1 MNTRRN
7 RVINRLLNN
16 IYLLM
21 KGLLTPEI
29 SNFKFA
35 LGQTAILASRQS
47 YFKVKNLW
55 DAEVKVYSQ
64 WGEDGILDYICELIE
79 LAKPRVLEIGA
90 GNFLECNSRFIAEFR
105 NASVVAVDARA
116 DLLNAPLHSLKWK
129 NHIELVNEWITP
141 DNINSIIEF
150 AEQNINSVDIFSLDL
165 DGNDYWILE
174 SANLSQ
180 FKIVVVE
187 YNALFGSSY
196 EVTVP
201 RNDRF
206 ERHKQHA
213 SGLYYGA
220 SLKAFVELLEHKGFI
235 FIGTNRS
242 CVNAFFIKK
251 NLRSKF
257 ETLKIHDL
265 DKYVDS
271 TIRESRD
278 SFGKLSFLAGID
290 RNIAI
295 ESLPLWNIASQEMI
309 NVKDIFSR

>member
-7 RVINRLLNN
+7 RVIKRLLNN
-16 IYLLM
+16 IYLLI

-35 LGQTAILASRQS
+35 LGQSAILASRQS

-150 AEQNINSVDIFSLDL
+150 AEQNMNSVDIFSLDL

-187 YNALFGSSY
+187 YNALFGSSH

-295 ESLPLWNIASQEMI
+295 ESLPLWNIASQGMI
-309 NVKDIFSR
+309 NVRDVFSR

>member
-7 RVINRLLNN
+7 KFIHRLLNN
-16 IYLLM
+16 TYLLLR
-21 KGLLTPEI
+21 GFLSPEI
-29 SNFKFA
+29 RNFKFA
-35 LGQTAILASRQS
+35 LGQSAILASRHS
-47 YFKVKNLW
+47 HSKVKNLW

-64 WGEDGILDYICELIE
+64 WGEDGILDYICEIIA
-79 LAKPRVLEIGA
+79 LAKPRFLEIGA

-116 DLLNAPLHSLKWK
+116 DLLSAPLHSLKWK
-129 NHIELVNEWITP
+129 NHIELVHEWITP
-141 DNINSIIEF
+141 DNINNIIEL
-150 AEQNINSVDIFSLDL
+150 AEQKMNSVDIFSLDL

-174 SANLSQ
+174 RANLSQ
-180 FKIVVVE
+180 VKVVVVE
-187 YNALFGSSY
+187 YNALFGSTH

-206 ERHKQHA
+206 ERHKEHA

-220 SLKAFVELLEHKGFI
+220 SLKAFVELLKLKGFV

-257 ETLKIHDL
+257 KTLKMQNL

-290 RNIAI
+290 RNIVI
-295 ESLPLWNIASQEMI
+295 ESLPLWNVASQVM
-309 NVKDIFSR
+309 VKVRDVSLR

>member
-7 RVINRLLNN
+7 KFIHRLLNN
-16 IYLLM
+16 TYLMLR
-21 KGLLTPEI
+21 GFLSPEI
-29 SNFKFA
+29 RNFKFA
-35 LGQTAILASRQS
+35 LGQSAILASRQS
-47 YFKVKNLW
+47 HSKVKNLW
-55 DAEVKVYSQ
+55 DSEVKVYSQ
-64 WGEDGILDYICELIE
+64 WGEDGILDYICEIIA
-79 LAKPRVLEIGA
+79 LAKPRFLEIGA

-116 DLLNAPLHSLKWK
+116 DLLSAPLHSLKWK
-129 NHIELVNEWITP
+129 NHIELVHEWITP
-141 DNINSIIEF
+141 DNINSIIEL
-150 AEQNINSVDIFSLDL
+150 AEQKMNSVDIFSLDL

-174 SANLSQ
+174 RANLSQ
-180 FKIVVVE
+180 FKVVVVE
-187 YNALFGSSY
+187 YNALFGSTH

-206 ERHKQHA
+206 ERHKEHA

-220 SLKAFVELLEHKGFI
+220 SLKAFVELLKLKGFV

-257 ETLKIHDL
+257 KTLKMQNL

-290 RNIAI
+290 RNTVI
-295 ESLPLWNIASQEMI
+295 ESLPLWNVASQVM
-309 NVKDIFSR
+309 VKVRDVSLR

>member
-7 RVINRLLNN
+7 RVINRVLSN
-16 IYLLM
+16 IYLLI

-35 LGQTAILASRQS
+35 LGQSAILASRQS

-150 AEQNINSVDIFSLDL
+150 AEQNMNSVDIFSLDL

-206 ERHKQHA
+206 ERHEQHA

-295 ESLPLWNIASQEMI
+295 ESLPLWNIASQVMI
-309 NVKDIFSR
+309 NVRDVFSR

>member
-1 MNTRRN
+1 MLRGF
-7 RVINRLLNN
+7 LS
-16 IYLLM
+16 
-21 KGLLTPEI
+21 PEI
-29 SNFKFA
+29 RNFKFA
-35 LGQTAILASRQS
+35 LGQSAILASRQS
-47 YFKVKNLW
+47 HSKVKNLW

-64 WGEDGILDYICELIE
+64 WGEDGILDYICEIIA
-79 LAKPRVLEIGA
+79 LAKPRFLEIGA
-90 GNFLECNSRFIAEFR
+90 GNFLECNSRFIAELR

-116 DLLNAPLHSLKWK
+116 DLLSAPLHSLKWK
-129 NHIELVNEWITP
+129 NHIELVHEWITP
-141 DNINSIIEF
+141 DNINSIIEL
-150 AEQNINSVDIFSLDL
+150 AKQKMNSVDIFSLDL

-174 SANLSQ
+174 RANLSQ
-180 FKIVVVE
+180 FKVVVVE
-187 YNALFGSSY
+187 YNALFGSTH

-206 ERHKQHA
+206 ERHKEHA

-220 SLKAFVELLEHKGFI
+220 SLKAFVELLKLKGFV

-257 ETLKIHDL
+257 KTLKMQNL

-290 RNIAI
+290 RNTVI
-295 ESLPLWNIASQEMI
+295 ESLPLWNVASQVM
-309 NVKDIFSR
+309 VKVRDVSLR

>member
-16 IYLLM
+16 IYLLI

-35 LGQTAILASRQS
+35 LGQSAILASRQS

-90 GNFLECNSRFIAEFR
+90 GNFVECNSRFIAEFR

-116 DLLNAPLHSLKWK
+116 DLLNASLHSLKWK

-141 DNINSIIEF
+141 NNINSIIEF
-150 AEQNINSVDIFSLDL
+150 AEQNMNSVDIFSLDL
-165 DGNDYWILE
+165 DGNDYWSLE

-220 SLKAFVELLEHKGFI
+220 SLKAFVELLEHKEFI

-309 NVKDIFSR
+309 NVRDVFSR

>member
-7 RVINRLLNN
+7 RVIKRLLNN
-16 IYLLM
+16 IYLLI

-35 LGQTAILASRQS
+35 LGQSAILASRQS

-150 AEQNINSVDIFSLDL
+150 AEQNMNSVDIFSLDL

-174 SANLSQ
+174 KANLSQ

-206 ERHKQHA
+206 ERHKEHA

-220 SLKAFVELLEHKGFI
+220 SLKAFVELLKLKGFI

-251 NLRSKF
+251 NLRSRFKS
-257 ETLKIHDL
+257 LKVQDL

-290 RNIAI
+290 RNIVI
-295 ESLPLWNIASQEMI
+295 ESLPLWNVASRGM
-309 NVKDIFSR
+309 VKVRDVFSR

>member
-1 MNTRRN
+1 MSTHRN
-7 RVINRLLNN
+7 RFIHRLLNN
-16 IYLLM
+16 IYLLI
-21 KGLLTPEI
+21 KGFLSSEI
-29 SNFKFA
+29 NNFKFA
-35 LGQTAILASRQS
+35 LGQSAILASRQS
-47 YFKVKNLW
+47 YSKVKNLW

-64 WGEDGILDYICELIE
+64 WGEDGILDYICEIVE

-129 NHIELVNEWITP
+129 NNIELVNEWITP
-141 DNINSIIEF
+141 DNINSIIEL
-150 AEQNINSVDIFSLDL
+150 AERNMNSVDIFSLDL

-187 YNALFGSSY
+187 YNALFGPSY

-201 RNDRF
+201 RNDKF
-206 ERHKQHA
+206 ERYKEHV

-220 SLKAFVELLEHKGFI
+220 SLKAFVELLKLKGFT

-242 CVNAFFIKK
+242 CVNAFLSKGIYTV
-251 NLRSKF
+251 NLRL
-257 ETLKIHDL
+257 LK
-265 DKYVDS
+265 
-271 TIRESRD
+271 
-278 SFGKLSFLAGID
+278 
-290 RNIAI
+290 
-295 ESLPLWNIASQEMI
+295 
-309 NVKDIFSR
+309 

>member
-1 MNTRRN
+1 MLRGF
-7 RVINRLLNN
+7 LS
-16 IYLLM
+16 
-21 KGLLTPEI
+21 PEI
-29 SNFKFA
+29 RNFKFA
-35 LGQTAILASRQS
+35 LGQSAILASRQS
-47 YFKVKNLW
+47 HSKVKNLW

-64 WGEDGILDYICELIE
+64 WGEDGILDYICEIIA
-79 LAKPRVLEIGA
+79 LAKPRFLEIGA
-90 GNFLECNSRFIAEFR
+90 GNFLKCNSRFIAEFR

-116 DLLNAPLHSLKWK
+116 DLLSAPLHSLKWK
-129 NHIELVNEWITP
+129 NHIELVHEWITP
-141 DNINSIIEF
+141 DNVNSIIEL
-150 AEQNINSVDIFSLDL
+150 AKQKMNSVDIFSLDL

-174 SANLSQ
+174 RANLSQ
-180 FKIVVVE
+180 FKVVVVE
-187 YNALFGSSY
+187 YNALFGSTH

-206 ERHKQHA
+206 ERHKEHT

-220 SLKAFVELLEHKGFI
+220 SLKAFVELLKLKGFV

-257 ETLKIHDL
+257 KTLKMQNL

-290 RNIAI
+290 RNIVI
-295 ESLPLWNIASQEMI
+295 ESLPLWNVASQVM
-309 NVKDIFSR
+309 VKVRDVSLR

>member
-7 RVINRLLNN
+7 RVIKRLLNN
-16 IYLLM
+16 IYLLI

-35 LGQTAILASRQS
+35 LGQSAILASRQS

-150 AEQNINSVDIFSLDL
+150 AEQNMNSVDIFSLDL

-196 EVTVP
+196 EVAVP

-295 ESLPLWNIASQEMI
+295 ESLPLWNIASQGMI
-309 NVKDIFSR
+309 NVRDVFSR

>member
-7 RVINRLLNN
+7 RVIIRLLNN

-35 LGQTAILASRQS
+35 LGQSAILASRQS

-141 DNINSIIEF
+141 DNINSIIEY

-187 YNALFGSSY
+187 YNALFGSSH

-206 ERHKQHA
+206 ERHKQHS

-309 NVKDIFSR
+309 NVRDIFSR

>member
-1 MNTRRN
+1 MLRGF
-7 RVINRLLNN
+7 LS
-16 IYLLM
+16 
-21 KGLLTPEI
+21 PEI
-29 SNFKFA
+29 RNFKFA
-35 LGQTAILASRQS
+35 LGQSAILASRQS
-47 YFKVKNLW
+47 HSKVKNLW

-64 WGEDGILDYICELIE
+64 WGEDGILDYICEIIA
-79 LAKPRVLEIGA
+79 LAKPRFLEIGA

-116 DLLNAPLHSLKWK
+116 DLLSAPLHSLKWK
-129 NHIELVNEWITP
+129 NHIELVHEWITP
-141 DNINSIIEF
+141 DNVNSIIEL
-150 AEQNINSVDIFSLDL
+150 AKQKMNSVDIFSLDL

-174 SANLSQ
+174 RANLSQ
-180 FKIVVVE
+180 FKVVVVE
-187 YNALFGSSY
+187 YNALFGSTH

-206 ERHKQHA
+206 ERHKEHT

-220 SLKAFVELLEHKGFI
+220 SLKAFVELLKLKGFV

-257 ETLKIHDL
+257 KTLKMQNL

-290 RNIAI
+290 RNIVI
-295 ESLPLWNIASQEMI
+295 ESLPLWNVASQVM
-309 NVKDIFSR
+309 VKVRDVSLR

>member
-1 MNTRRN
+1 M
-7 RVINRLLNN
+7 
-16 IYLLM
+16 
-21 KGLLTPEI
+21 
-29 SNFKFA
+29 
-35 LGQTAILASRQS
+35 
-47 YFKVKNLW
+47 
-55 DAEVKVYSQ
+55 
-64 WGEDGILDYICELIE
+64 
-79 LAKPRVLEIGA
+79 
-90 GNFLECNSRFIAEFR
+90 
-105 NASVVAVDARA
+105 
-116 DLLNAPLHSLKWK
+116 
-129 NHIELVNEWITP
+129 
-141 DNINSIIEF
+141 
-150 AEQNINSVDIFSLDL
+150 NSVDIFSLDL

-295 ESLPLWNIASQEMI
+295 ESLPLWNIASQGMI
-309 NVKDIFSR
+309 NVRDVFSR

>member
-7 RVINRLLNN
+7 KFIHRLLNN
-16 IYLLM
+16 TYLMLR
-21 KGLLTPEI
+21 GFLSPEI
-29 SNFKFA
+29 RNFKFA
-35 LGQTAILASRQS
+35 LGQSAILASRQS
-47 YFKVKNLW
+47 HSKVKNLW

-64 WGEDGILDYICELIE
+64 WGEDGILDYICEIIA
-79 LAKPRVLEIGA
+79 LAKPRFLEIGA
-90 GNFLECNSRFIAEFR
+90 GNFLKCNSRFIAEFR

-116 DLLNAPLHSLKWK
+116 DLLSAPLHSLKWK
-129 NHIELVNEWITP
+129 NHIELVHEWITP
-141 DNINSIIEF
+141 DNVNSIIEL
-150 AEQNINSVDIFSLDL
+150 AKQKMNSVDIFSLDL

-174 SANLSQ
+174 RANLSQ
-180 FKIVVVE
+180 FKVVVVE
-187 YNALFGSSY
+187 YNALFGSTH

-206 ERHKQHA
+206 ERHKEHT

-220 SLKAFVELLEHKGFI
+220 SLKAFVELLKLKGFV

-257 ETLKIHDL
+257 KTLKMQNL

-290 RNIAI
+290 RNIVI
-295 ESLPLWNIASQEMI
+295 ESLPLWNVASQVM
-309 NVKDIFSR
+309 VKVRDVSLR

>member
-7 RVINRLLNN
+7 KFIHRLLNN
-16 IYLLM
+16 TYLMLR
-21 KGLLTPEI
+21 GFLSPEI
-29 SNFKFA
+29 RNFKFA
-35 LGQTAILASRQS
+35 LGQSAILASRQS
-47 YFKVKNLW
+47 HSKVKNLW

-64 WGEDGILDYICELIE
+64 WGEDGILDYICEIIA
-79 LAKPRVLEIGA
+79 LAKPRFLEIGA
-90 GNFLECNSRFIAEFR
+90 GNFLKCNSRFIAEFR

-116 DLLNAPLHSLKWK
+116 DLLSAPLHSLKWK
-129 NHIELVNEWITP
+129 NHIELVHEWITP
-141 DNINSIIEF
+141 DNVNSIIEL
-150 AEQNINSVDIFSLDL
+150 AKQKMNSVDIFSLDL

-174 SANLSQ
+174 RANLSQ
-180 FKIVVVE
+180 FKVVVVE
-187 YNALFGSSY
+187 YNALFGSTH

-206 ERHKQHA
+206 ERHKEHA

-220 SLKAFVELLEHKGFI
+220 SLKAFVELLKLKGFV

-257 ETLKIHDL
+257 KTLKMQNL

-290 RNIAI
+290 RNTVI
-295 ESLPLWNIASQEMI
+295 ESLPLWNVASQVM
-309 NVKDIFSR
+309 VKVRDVSLR

>member
-7 RVINRLLNN
+7 RVIKRLLNN
-16 IYLLM
+16 IYLLI

-35 LGQTAILASRQS
+35 LGQSAILASRQS

-141 DNINSIIEF
+141 DNINSIIEY

-187 YNALFGSSY
+187 YNALFGSSH

-295 ESLPLWNIASQEMI
+295 ESLPLWNIASQGMI
-309 NVKDIFSR
+309 NVRDVFSR

>member
-16 IYLLM
+16 IYLQI
-21 KGLLTPEI
+21 KGFLSPEI

-35 LGQTAILASRQS
+35 LGQSAILASRQS
-47 YFKVKNLW
+47 YSKVKNLW

-64 WGEDGILDYICELIE
+64 WGEDGILDYICEIIE
-79 LAKPRVLEIGA
+79 LTKPRVLEIGA

-116 DLLNAPLHSLKWK
+116 DLLNTPLHSLKWK

-141 DNINSIIEF
+141 DNIDSIIKL
-150 AEQNINSVDIFSLDL
+150 AEHNMNSVDIFSLDL

-174 SANLSQ
+174 NANLSQ

-206 ERHKQHA
+206 ERHKEHA

-220 SLKAFVELLEHKGFI
+220 SLKAFVELLKLKGFI

-242 CVNAFFIKK
+242 CLNAFFIKK

-257 ETLKIHDL
+257 KTLKVKDL
-265 DKYVDS
+265 DQYVDS

-290 RNIAI
+290 RNIVI
-295 ESLPLWNIASQEMI
+295 ESLPLWNVASQQM
-309 NVKDIFSR
+309 VKVRDVFLL

>member
-7 RVINRLLNN
+7 RVIKRLLNN
-16 IYLLM
+16 IYLLI

-35 LGQTAILASRQS
+35 LGQSAILASRQS

-105 NASVVAVDARA
+105 NASVVAVDARD

-150 AEQNINSVDIFSLDL
+150 AEQNMNSVDIFSLDL

-295 ESLPLWNIASQEMI
+295 ESLPLWNIASQGMI
-309 NVKDIFSR
+309 NVRDVFSR

>member
-16 IYLLM
+16 IYLQI
-21 KGLLTPEI
+21 KGFLSPEI

-35 LGQTAILASRQS
+35 LGQSAILASRHS
-47 YFKVKNLW
+47 YSKVKNLW

-64 WGEDGILDYICELIE
+64 WGEDGILDYICEIIE
-79 LAKPRVLEIGA
+79 LTKPRVLEIGA

-116 DLLNAPLHSLKWK
+116 DLLNTPLHSLKWK

-141 DNINSIIEF
+141 DNIDSIIKL
-150 AEQNINSVDIFSLDL
+150 AEQNMNSVDIFSLDL

-174 SANLSQ
+174 NANLSQ

-206 ERHKQHA
+206 ERHKEHA

-220 SLKAFVELLEHKGFI
+220 SLKAFVELLKLKGFI

-242 CVNAFFIKK
+242 CLNAFFIKK

-257 ETLKIHDL
+257 KTLKVKDL
-265 DKYVDS
+265 DQYVDS

-290 RNIAI
+290 RNIVI
-295 ESLPLWNIASQEMI
+295 ESLPLWNVASQQM
-309 NVKDIFSR
+309 VKVRDVFLL

>member
-7 RVINRLLNN
+7 RVIIRLLNN

-35 LGQTAILASRQS
+35 LGQSAILASRQS

-141 DNINSIIEF
+141 DNINSIIEY

-309 NVKDIFSR
+309 NVRDIFSR

>member
-1 MNTRRN
+1 MLRGF
-7 RVINRLLNN
+7 LS
-16 IYLLM
+16 
-21 KGLLTPEI
+21 PEI
-29 SNFKFA
+29 RNFKFA
-35 LGQTAILASRQS
+35 LGQSAILASRQS
-47 YFKVKNLW
+47 HSKVKNLW

-64 WGEDGILDYICELIE
+64 WGEDGILDYICEIIA
-79 LAKPRVLEIGA
+79 LAKPRFLEIGA
-90 GNFLECNSRFIAEFR
+90 GNFLKCNSRFIAEFR

-116 DLLNAPLHSLKWK
+116 DLLSAPLHSLKWK
-129 NHIELVNEWITP
+129 NHIELVHEWITP
-141 DNINSIIEF
+141 DNVNSIIEL
-150 AEQNINSVDIFSLDL
+150 AKQKMNSVDIFSLDL

-174 SANLSQ
+174 RANLSQ
-180 FKIVVVE
+180 FKVVVVE
-187 YNALFGSSY
+187 YNALFGSTH

-206 ERHKQHA
+206 ERHKEHA

-220 SLKAFVELLEHKGFI
+220 SLKAFVELLKLKGFV

-257 ETLKIHDL
+257 KTLKMQNL

-290 RNIAI
+290 RNIVI
-295 ESLPLWNIASQEMI
+295 ESLPLWNVASQVM
-309 NVKDIFSR
+309 VKVRDVSLR

>member
-7 RVINRLLNN
+7 RVIKRLLNN
-16 IYLLM
+16 IYLLI

-35 LGQTAILASRQS
+35 LGQSAILASRQS

-150 AEQNINSVDIFSLDL
+150 AEQNMNSVDIFSLDL

-251 NLRSKF
+251 NLRSNF

-295 ESLPLWNIASQEMI
+295 ESLPLWNIASQGMI
-309 NVKDIFSR
+309 NVRDVFSR